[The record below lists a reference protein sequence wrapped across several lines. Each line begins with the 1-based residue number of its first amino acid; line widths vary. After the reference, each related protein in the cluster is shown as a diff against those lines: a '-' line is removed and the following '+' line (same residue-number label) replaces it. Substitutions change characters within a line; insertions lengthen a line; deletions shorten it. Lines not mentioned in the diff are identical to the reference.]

1 MAQLLTRKNAT
12 SRNHPAD
19 HPTAPGY
26 AMPAGH
32 ELGRAG
38 LEIMLG
44 SLVAALVSL
53 AAQWII
59 SRLHAS
65 RPTFVPNDL
74 IALGMS
80 VLLAGSLLLVV
91 WHRWPRWATPMSWA
105 VLSAAATGP
114 LSLALMGTRYYM
126 GGLSIDQTFRTQYLT
141 RLASS
146 PALADFTYKGI
157 APFYPATWF
166 WLGGRFAN
174 VMHLPAWAA
183 YKPWAILTLAVAG
196 VVATALWALLV
207 GRRTAFL
214 LGMLTVLIGLTDGVA
229 EPYSWLITVTI
240 PPLAVLAWRMLEGLT
255 APTPRRGAVGATVM
269 LGVAIGIYG
278 DLYTLYL
285 AYFVLLLVVM
295 AAVSVIIARRRAG
308 RQDGE
313 EPVPDVGRL
322 VGRIAVR
329 YVLGG
334 LIGVGVM
341 LPVWTPYLVATL
353 SGQRGSNVAARYLPQ
368 ASAELPLPMLQ
379 FSALGALS
387 LLGLGWIV
395 VTARR
400 SVVARALAVT
410 VATCYLWFL
419 LSFAL
424 LAAGTTLLAFRL
436 YSVLVVV
443 LGCAGLLAGLDLLR
457 AVSGWLSARRGEFRT
472 LAVVLA
478 FATLMSLVQ
487 AAPSVAQQDPHAF
500 DDYYP
505 TGVNALGRS
514 NPSDNN
520 YWVPQLNSAIHDVT
534 GRPPQDLVLLT
545 DQTLLLT
552 TSPYWSFQALTP
564 HYADPLSNFNQRR
577 AQIQSWAAATGPEQL
592 LTDLNHSAYAAPT
605 VFVLLRSGNRLTIQ
619 VAFTPSLFNDPH
631 FIRRDVGPYTVI
643 ARH

>member
-1 MAQLLTRKNAT
+1 
-12 SRNHPAD
+12 
-19 HPTAPGY
+19 
-26 AMPAGH
+26 
-32 ELGRAG
+32 
-38 LEIMLG
+38 
-44 SLVAALVSL
+44 
-53 AAQWII
+53 
-59 SRLHAS
+59 
-65 RPTFVPNDL
+65 
-74 IALGMS
+74 
-80 VLLAGSLLLVV
+80 
-91 WHRWPRWATPMSWA
+91 
-105 VLSAAATGP
+105 
-114 LSLALMGTRYYM
+114 
-126 GGLSIDQTFRTQYLT
+126 
-141 RLASS
+141 
-146 PALADFTYKGI
+146 
-157 APFYPATWF
+157 
-166 WLGGRFAN
+166 
-174 VMHLPAWAA
+174 
-183 YKPWAILTLAVAG
+183 
-196 VVATALWALLV
+196 
-207 GRRTAFL
+207 
-214 LGMLTVLIGLTDGVA
+214 
-229 EPYSWLITVTI
+229 
-240 PPLAVLAWRMLEGLT
+240 LAWRLLEGLT
-255 APTPRRGAVGATVM
+255 APTPRPGAVGATVV

-295 AAVSVIIARRRAG
+295 AAVSVVIARRRAG
-308 RQDGE
+308 GQDGD
-313 EPVPDVGRL
+313 EPVPGVGSL

-329 YVLGG
+329 YLLGG
-334 LIGVGVM
+334 LIGVVVM

-353 SGQRGSNVAARYLPQ
+353 SGQRGANVAARYLPQ
-368 ASAELPLPMLQ
+368 ANAEVPLPMLQ
-379 FSALGALS
+379 FSVLGALC
-387 LLGLGWIV
+387 LLGTGWLV
-395 VTARR
+395 VSARR

-410 VATCYLWFL
+410 VATCYLWYL

-424 LAAGTTLLAFRL
+424 LAAGTTLLAFRM
-436 YSVLVVV
+436 YSVLVVM
-443 LGCAGLLAGLDLLR
+443 LGCAGLLGGLDLLR
-457 AVSGWLSARRGEFRT
+457 AASGWLSARRGEFRT

-605 VFVLLRSGNRLTIQ
+605 VFVLLRSGNRLTMMVTRDTFPAEPNVEPIQ